1 MRKYLLFLIL
11 GVIVTGTVSAQVK
24 PKFKPFTFDI
34 GMGKAI
40 SNETGSL
47 IYLEPGYTFF
57 NKIKFSIRLEA
68 SNRPMK
74 MVYSSVYA
82 LDYVQL
88 IPGTGIHLFAGGGL
102 GSFDVSA
109 QGGCGGGP
117 NTTTTSRE
125 TANFGGM
132 VRAGIKAA
140 HFSLGVDYNFVPTTH
155 VYDKDASA
163 KVIGQKDHEN
173 TYYGVKLGLSI
184 GGGKKKLK

>member
-1 MRKYLLFLIL
+1 LTGCGKRLINW
-11 GVIVTGTVSAQVK
+11 SAQVK
-24 PKFKPFTFDI
+24 VKPRFKPFTFDI
-34 GMGKAI
+34 GLGKVA
-40 SNETGSL
+40 SSEAGSL
-47 IYLEPGYTFF
+47 VYLEPGYTFF
-57 NKIKFSIRLEA
+57 NKIKFSIRLES

-74 MVYSSVYA
+74 RVYSAVYA

-88 IPGTGIHLFAGGGL
+88 IPGTGIRFFAGGGL

-117 NTTTTSRE
+117 FTTATSRE